1 MHKLL
6 FLALMWAVSLFAMP
20 IASIEWQADFNTAL
34 KEAQKLNKPI
44 LFVYSRHTCK
54 YCVLLE
60 NTTFKDP
67 TVIKAL
73 SRDYISVV
81 SYTDEN
87 DYTPRDLETPGTPAL
102 WFLKPSGE
110 PLFQPIMGAVDAE
123 NFLRALAIV
132 KQEFDTL
139 QQNGK

>member
-1 MHKLL
+1 MHKFILL
-6 FLALMWAVSLFAMP
+6 TLIFIHSLSGAPLAGIHW
-20 IASIEWQADFNTAL
+20 EADFATAL
-34 KEAQKLNKPI
+34 KTAQTQNKPI

-60 NTTFKDP
+60 KTTFKDP

-73 SRDYISVV
+73 TRDYVSVV

-132 KQEFDTL
+132 KEEFDTL
-139 QQNGK
+139 QKNGK